1 MDLICDE
8 RQSDS
13 PFIERVWRSHS
24 EHGGTFLS
32 MADSHWGMVLTKYR
46 GKTTLTVRGPETV
59 ASSAYCPADAEFVG
73 IQFKAGVF
81 MPKLPIQSLMDRN
94 DLNLPEASGTSF
106 WLDSAA
112 WQFPDYE
119 NADTFIDW
127 LMQAELLVRDPIVS
141 AFFKGQPIEMTL
153 RTVQRRLTKVTGLT
167 STTTQ
172 QIERARNAT
181 KLIKQEIPIS
191 EVVYQAGYFD
201 QSHLIRSLKRFI
213 GLTPAQIMD
222 KNRSERLSFLYN
234 TDFISP
240 DMMPIINS

>member
-13 PFIERVWRSHS
+13 PFVERIWRSHS

-46 GKTTLTVRGPETV
+46 GKTTLTVRGPETA

-112 WQFPDYE
+112 WQYPDYE

-127 LMQAELLVRDPIVS
+127 LMQAGLLVRDPIVS

-153 RTVQRRLTKVTGLT
+153 RTVQRHLTKVTGLT

-172 QIERARNAT
+172 QIERARYAT
-181 KLIKQEIPIS
+181 KLIKQGIPIS

-213 GLTPAQIMD
+213 GLTPAQITD
-222 KNRSERLSFLYN
+222 KNRPERLSFLYN
-234 TDFISP
+234 TDFVSP